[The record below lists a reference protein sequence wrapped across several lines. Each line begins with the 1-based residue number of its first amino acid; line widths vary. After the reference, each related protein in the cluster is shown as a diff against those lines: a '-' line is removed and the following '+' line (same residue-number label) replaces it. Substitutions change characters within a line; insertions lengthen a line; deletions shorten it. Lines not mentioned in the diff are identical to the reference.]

1 MPANLT
7 PQYHKAEAAYRA
19 ATTAEEE
26 FDCLQVMLR
35 ELPKHKGTDKLQA
48 ELKQKISKVKLEIQK
63 AKTTGK
69 RQGFRLPRQGA
80 GRAVIVGG
88 PNAGKSQL
96 LRSLTRAT
104 PEIAAYP
111 FTTREPIPGMMPWE
125 DVYVQLVDTPPITT
139 DMLAAE
145 TQSLIRSADLVLLMM
160 DLGSDEGGEQCA
172 DVLSKLGS
180 TKTRLSRETYLDKQ
194 DIGVSYTKTFFVANK
209 IDLPEAEDRYQFA
222 QEFLQVDFP
231 EFRISAEHRTGLED
245 LKNAIYQSLD
255 VVRIYTKLPQ
265 EKEPNMEKPFTLKR
279 GSTLGELAELV
290 HRDVAKNLKSAR
302 VWGANVHAGTS
313 VKSDHVLDDK
323 DIVELHV

>member
-7 PQYHKAEAAYRA
+7 HQYHKAEAAYRA

-63 AKTTGK
+63 AKTSGK

-80 GRAVIVGG
+80 GRAAIVGG

-96 LRSLTRAT
+96 LCSLTRAT
-104 PEIAAYP
+104 PEVAAYP
-111 FTTREPIPGMMPWE
+111 FTTREPVPGMMPWE
-125 DVYVQLVDTPPITT
+125 DVYVQLVDTPPITI
-139 DMLAAE
+139 DVLAAE
-145 TQSLIRSADLVLLMM
+145 TQSLIRSADLVLLLM

-172 DVLSKLGS
+172 DVLRKLNS
-180 TKTRLSRETYLDKQ
+180 TKTRLAKESYLDRQ
-194 DIGVSYTKTFFVANK
+194 DIGVSYTKTFFVPNK
-209 IDLPEAEDRYQFA
+209 FDLPEAEDRYEFA
-222 QEFLQVDFP
+222 QEFLRVDFP
-231 EFRISAEHRTGLED
+231 EFRISAEHKTGLED
-245 LKNAIYQSLD
+245 LKNAIYRSLD
-255 VVRIYTKLPQ
+255 VVRIYTKLPHKKQ
-265 EKEPNMEKPFTLKR
+265 PDMEKPFTLKR

-302 VWGANVHAGTS
+302 VWGTS
-313 VKSDHVLDDK
+313 VHDGTTVKADYVLDDK